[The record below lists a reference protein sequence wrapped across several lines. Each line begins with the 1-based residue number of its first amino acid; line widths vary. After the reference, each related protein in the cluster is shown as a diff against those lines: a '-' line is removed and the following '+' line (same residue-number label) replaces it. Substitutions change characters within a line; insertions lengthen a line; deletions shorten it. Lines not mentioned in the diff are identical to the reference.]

1 MQTLVQQGDTL
12 ERIALRTLGN
22 ASFADLLAQTNS
34 LDYPFV
40 VGDPA
45 FVKQVYAAGQ
55 VTLTALT
62 SASVTIL
69 VGATVQ
75 TAAGSSNET
84 RSYLTTQETILS
96 ALGQTAT
103 VNVQASVPGSY
114 GNALANTVTV
124 SGSSAY
130 SVTNVAPI
138 TGGRI
143 LRVLTP
149 GDLIFIP
156 GATTA
161 TATNQT
167 ARLTLAQYDDSGG
180 VDLLL
185 TPQHGFLFSDDDL
198 LATDGADTIG
208 GDVAATYAT
217 PLRSVADDPTFGS
230 LIPSTIGLGGEFTLQ
245 RLAVLAQG
253 TAIADSRVQ
262 QVGAV
267 SVSQTGT
274 WATVSVPLKLR
285 TGQTQAQVAVSQ
297 GGIL

>member
-22 ASFADLLAQTNS
+22 ASFADLLAQTNN

-45 FVKQVYAAGQ
+45 FVKQVYATGQ

-62 SASVTIL
+62 SASVTIPI
-69 VGATVQ
+69 GATVQ
-75 TAAGSSNET
+75 TDAGTSNEV
-84 RSYLTTQETILS
+84 RSYLTTQETALS

-103 VNVQASVPGSY
+103 VTVQASVPGSY

-124 SGSSAY
+124 SNNSAY
-130 SVTNVAPI
+130 SVTNAAPI

-143 LRVLTP
+143 LRALTP

-161 TATNQT
+161 TSTNQT
-167 ARLTLAQYDDSGG
+167 ARLTLAQYDDAGG
-180 VDLLL
+180 VDILL

-198 LATDGADTIG
+198 LATDGPDTIG

-253 TAIADSRVQ
+253 VAIADSRVQ
-262 QVGAV
+262 GVGAV

-274 WATVSVPLKLR
+274 WANVTVPLVLR
-285 TGQTQAQVAVSQ
+285 TGKTQAQVAVSQ